1 MNNFDPVEYVVTEPM
16 PNISLD
22 FRQLKI
28 GEAARLMKVMMDM
41 DASEEELTRV
51 DNYLKLFRSAKIEN
65 IDLKRARADLGI
77 DALKEKFNEKRRK

>member
-1 MNNFDPVEYVVTEPM
+1 MMNFDPLEYVVEEPM

-28 GEAARLMKVMMDM
+28 GEAARLMKIMMDM

-51 DNYLKLFRSAKIEN
+51 DNYLKLFRVAKIEN

-77 DALKEKFNEKRRK
+77 NALKEKYNEKRRK